1 MELAFA
7 GLGLIVGSF
16 LNVLILRTGTDE
28 GVGGRS
34 RCPRCRH
41 QLAWYDLV
49 PVLSWAVLGGRC
61 RYCRTPISIQY
72 PLVEAG
78 TAALFYA
85 FAASWIPPSV
95 LAPALAILAL
105 YVAITVFDLHHSLI
119 PDEWNYA
126 AAALALVYGYQ
137 TYGAAEPISFV
148 LAGPVAA
155 LPLFSLWAY
164 SRGAWMGFGDVKLAL
179 SFGWILGP
187 LYGFIAVMFAF
198 VIGAAVSL
206 GILLPL
212 SSLMTFA
219 QKHGI
224 RSLSLTGAR
233 FTMHSEVPFGPF
245 LIASCIILWLSLL
258 YDVHIPLIP

>member
-1 MELAFA
+1 MEIAIA
-7 GLGLIVGSF
+7 GFGLIIGSF
-16 LNVLILRTGTDE
+16 LNVLILRAGTDE
-28 GVGGRS
+28 TVGGRS
-34 RCPRCRH
+34 RCPHCRH
-41 QLAWYDLV
+41 ALSWYDLV
-49 PVLSWAVLGGRC
+49 PLLSWVSLSGRC
-61 RYCRTPISIQY
+61 RYCRTPISVQY

-78 TAALFYA
+78 TALLFFA
-85 FAASWIPPSV
+85 FASSYMPLPLLV
-95 LAPALAILAL
+95 PALGIVSLFI
-105 YVAITVFDLHHSLI
+105 AITVFDLYHSLI

-126 AAALALVYGYQ
+126 AAALALIYGFQ
-137 TYGAAEPISFV
+137 AYGAAEVLMFV
-148 LAGPVAA
+148 LAGPLAA
-155 LPLFSLWAY
+155 LPLFLLWAY

-187 LYGFIAVMFAF
+187 LYGFVAVMFAF

-224 RSLSLTGAR
+224 RSLSLTSAR

-258 YDVHIPLIP
+258 YGIHIPLIP